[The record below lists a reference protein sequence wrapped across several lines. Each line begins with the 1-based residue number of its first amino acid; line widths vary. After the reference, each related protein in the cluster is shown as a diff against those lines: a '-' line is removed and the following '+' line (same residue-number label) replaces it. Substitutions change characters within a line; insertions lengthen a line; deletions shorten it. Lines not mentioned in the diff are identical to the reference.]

1 MIEQFIKAFLLI
13 FFAELGD
20 KSQIIA
26 MTFATKY
33 KIKTVITGIF
43 IGTFLNHILAI
54 LLGIYL
60 SNFISFNTLQ
70 IIASFF
76 FIIFGILTIANDD
89 DDEENFN
96 KDTIHPIITIA
107 FLFFIGELGDKTQL
121 ATIAL
126 AADSNYPIFTFLG
139 TVSGMVSTSILGIIV
154 GMKLGKNIP
163 EFLIKILSSGI
174 FIIFGFI
181 KIIPII
187 DNLYLKIISIS
198 LISTIYIFFI
208 WKYKTKER
216 VSRYKLAAK
225 NLKQYKKE
233 LNNSIK
239 STCLTTKEC
248 GVCDKNSCLI
258 GQLKYIIDNN
268 DLNQLDNEFKN
279 KFNNKQLIFLL
290 SKVLIYLNNIKDENE
305 LKKYNLIRKKIE
317 LILFNKSLS
326 FKNIENYLSKI
337 EKIDTETYKN
347 LKNNLNE
354 KF

>member
-1 MIEQFIKAFLLI
+1 MINQLIKAFLLI

-43 IGTFLNHILAI
+43 IGTFLNHILAV

-60 SNFISFNTLQ
+60 SNFISFSILQ

-76 FIIFGILTIANDD
+76 FIIFGILTIANHE
-89 DDEENFN
+89 DEDEDFK

-126 AADSNYPIFTFLG
+126 AADSNYPLFTFLG
-139 TVSGMVSTSILGIIV
+139 TVSGMVSTSILGIFV

-163 EFLIKILSSGI
+163 EFLIKILSSAI

-187 DNLYLKIISIS
+187 ESLYLKITLISFISI
-198 LISTIYIFFI
+198 IYFFFI
-208 WKYKTKER
+208 WKYKTKEGI
-216 VSRYKLAAK
+216 SKYKITAQ
-225 NLKQYKKE
+225 NLKKYKKE

-239 STCLTTKEC
+239 NTCLTTSKC
-248 GVCDKNSCLI
+248 KICDKNNCLI
-258 GQLKYIIDNN
+258 GQLKYIIDNK

-279 KFNNKQLIFLL
+279 KFTDNQLIFLL

-317 LILFNKSLS
+317 SVLFNKSFV
-326 FKNIENYLSKI
+326 FKNLKDYLSKI
-337 EKIDTETYKN
+337 KEIDAKIYEN
-347 LKNNLNE
+347 IKNNLNK

>member
-1 MIEQFIKAFLLI
+1 MINQLIKAFLLI

-43 IGTFLNHILAI
+43 IGTFLNHILAV

-60 SNFISFNTLQ
+60 SNFISFNNLQ

-76 FIIFGILTIANDD
+76 FIVFGILTIANDEE
-89 DDEENFN
+89 DDEDFK

-126 AADSNYPIFTFLG
+126 ATDSNYPIFTFLG
-139 TVSGMVSTSILGIIV
+139 TVSGMVATSILGIIV

-163 EFLIKILSSGI
+163 EFLIKVLSSGI

-187 DNLYLKIISIS
+187 DNLYLKSS
-198 LISTIYIFFI
+198 LIFFVSIIYFFFI
-208 WKYKTKER
+208 WKYKSKDKL
-216 VSRYKLAAK
+216 SRYKIAAQ
-225 NLKQYKKE
+225 NLKNYKKE
-233 LNNSIK
+233 LNNSIQD
-239 STCLTTKEC
+239 TCLTTKNC
-248 GVCDKNSCLI
+248 GVCEKNNCLI
-258 GQLKYIIDNN
+258 GQLKYIINN
-268 DLNQLDNEFKN
+268 NNLNQLDNEFKN
-279 KFNNKQLIFLL
+279 KFTNKQLLFLL

-305 LKKYNLIRKKIE
+305 VKKYNLIRKKIE
-317 LILFNKSLS
+317 LVIFNES
-326 FKNIENYLSKI
+326 FAFENISDYLSKI
-337 EKIDTETYKN
+337 KKIDREVYK
-347 LKNNLNE
+347 
-354 KF
+354 